1 MPPKLPPTWLK
12 ATIHH
17 PPVTNE
23 ALSQLLFDDGAEG
36 LWEDNPDPQ
45 GCLVIHCG
53 FAAGEQ
59 DRLEKAIPE
68 IINRVALAFDISPN
82 DFSFYF
88 KQEDNLNWA
97 EKWKEGLEP
106 VILGPKLA
114 VAPTWWPADDLPKSE
129 IVLLLDPGLAFG
141 SGHHATTCL
150 CLGYLVELA
159 PGAQRIL
166 DLGSGSGILAL
177 AAAALNPTAYIL
189 GIDND
194 PTTVAVAE
202 ENAEINNLG
211 GRVKFSVSPDD
222 LKPPFDL
229 LVANI
234 TAGVLMELAP
244 QITSLAESN
253 SRLILSGLLHFQ
265 VDEVAEV
272 FLGLGWVLTQHQ
284 RQDEWSGLLLTWAAK

>member
-1 MPPKLPPTWLK
+1 MPPKLPSTWLK
-12 ATIHH
+12 LTIHH
-17 PPVTNE
+17 PPITSE
-23 ALSQLLFDDGAEG
+23 ALSQLLFDSGAEG
-36 LWEDNPDPQ
+36 LWEDNPDPA
-45 GCLVIHCG
+45 GFLVTHCG
-53 FAAGEQ
+53 FAAGELP
-59 DRLEKAIPE
+59 RLEKELPE
-68 IINRVALAFDISPN
+68 LIGRVASAFEISSN

-88 KQEDNLNWA
+88 TQEDNLNWA

-106 VILGPKLA
+106 IILGPKLA
-114 VAPTWWPADDLPKSE
+114 VAPTWWAADDLPKSE

-150 CLGYLVELA
+150 CLEYLIELA

-202 ENAEINNLG
+202 ENADINNLG
-211 GRVKFSVSPDD
+211 HRVKFSVSPEDI
-222 LKPPFDL
+222 KPPFDL

-234 TAGVLMELAP
+234 TAGILMELAP
-244 QITSLAESN
+244 QISSLAESN

-265 VDEVAEV
+265 VDEVLEV
-272 FLGLGWVLTQHQ
+272 FLGLGWVLAQHQ
-284 RQDEWSGLLLTWAAK
+284 KQDEWSGLLLTRAS